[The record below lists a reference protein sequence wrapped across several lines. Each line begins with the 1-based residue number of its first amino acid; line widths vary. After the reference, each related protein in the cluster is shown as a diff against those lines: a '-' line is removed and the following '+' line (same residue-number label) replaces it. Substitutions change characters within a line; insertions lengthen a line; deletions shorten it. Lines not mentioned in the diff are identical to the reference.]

1 MLILFA
7 NYSQAQSSSYD
18 KLWKE
23 VENFEN
29 KGLPKSAL
37 DIVVQ
42 ISAKAKKD
50 NNDKQHIKTLIYK
63 SKYALTLE
71 EDAQLSIINEFK
83 SEIAKS
89 ESPTKNLLES
99 MLANLYWQY
108 FQQHRWQFYNRTT
121 TTETVSDDFR
131 TWDLQTLF
139 DTIHLHYQ
147 KSLQNASILQ
157 QTPLNDYDELLI
169 TQENSKLFRPTLYD
183 LLSHNALAFY
193 KTDENSITKPA
204 YKFQIDNPEYISDAK
219 TFAQLN
225 ITSKDTSSLQLH
237 ALNIYKNLIDFHQKQ
252 PYQLV
257 NVDIERLLFVYQHAT
272 FDAKDDQLLAT
283 LKASSAEW
291 NAHEVSGLYD
301 FEIASLYR
309 TQGQTYQ
316 PKTNEDTRWKLKDA
330 MALCDT
336 IIARFPN
343 SVAAE
348 KSKALKAQILM
359 TTLNITIENL
369 LPTQQHALALIQYT
383 NINELNFNVYK
394 LTQSQLETFN
404 NTHREE
410 DQIKF
415 INNLKANNTWTSTL
429 KNELD
434 YQRHSTEIVIPK
446 LDNGHYLVVASPKT
460 VSEGNFAFK
469 TIQVTNIALVNKSN
483 KDKEFFQVINRMN
496 GQPLVGAKVS
506 LNYQESYN
514 SSKISKTETT
524 NKNGEISITKTKN
537 RLYNLNIE
545 VQHLAEV
552 AHFNNYYVNTYY
564 GNDVEKETDY
574 NAFLFT
580 DRSIYRPGQLVY
592 FKGILM
598 KTYDGKSEVIA
609 NQNVDAILYDANDQE
624 VKTLELKTNEY
635 GSIAGEFILPSSV
648 LTGQFYIELDADDFD
663 LYSETYFSVEE
674 YKRPKFETKFN
685 PVSETFK
692 VNDSVTVKG
701 TALAYAGSNI
711 TNAKVVYRVHRNVQY
726 PSWYFWR
733 RPWFNTEPQEIT
745 FGESTTNDKGEFEI
759 TFKAIP
765 DDSVDKKGLPVFN
778 YEITADVTDINGET
792 RSATTT
798 VNVGYHAMIASIL
811 VDSKIDK
818 SQKDPKLSID
828 TKNLNGEFVPAKGSV
843 KIYKLLAPETVLRP
857 RPWSAPDYQV
867 MTKEEFKNLFPNEA
881 YDNEHNPDTWE
892 KGQLVF
898 DKNFD
903 TETSKTLDLGNIKK
917 WDSGQY
923 IIVLE
928 SKDKFDQEVKDETK
942 TMLFSDD
949 DKTLSDNALFSVT
962 TNKSSFQPNENVV
975 LTFGSS
981 AENMTVTVDVEK
993 DQKVINTYIIP
1004 LSNNKKSIS
1013 IPVTKDDVGGFAV
1026 HYSYA
1031 VFNSFQAGTETI
1043 SVPYPSTDLEIETLT
1058 FRDKLQPGTDETWRF
1073 KIKGPKGDK
1082 VSAELLAS
1090 MYDASLDQFQPHT
1103 WNFNPIQKPTY
1114 YSFMQRYAGRSFG
1127 TSGFRVY
1134 NKQNYVNFP
1143 YQNYDQLNWFGLYFG
1158 SDYSNYR
1165 RQYINNKY
1173 VNTPSS
1179 YTSSKDKSIE
1189 DGTIKG
1195 IILDENGTV
1204 LPGVNIILKNTT
1216 TGTQS
1221 DFDGNFLIKAVKGK
1235 TIVLSTIGYK
1245 SLEIKIGNF
1254 NYLKVTLI
1262 PDNSQLDEVV
1272 VVGYAAKTKSAK
1284 VSSALATVTG
1294 ETIVESPSLSLDQ
1307 VLSGKAAGENATI
1320 IIRGRNSLD
1329 ADTEALFIIDGV
1341 PVSEKD
1347 FRGLNESDITN
1358 ISVLK
1363 DAEAI
1368 AIYGNR
1374 GANGVIIVTT
1384 KNSKEALNNIP
1395 VRKNLQE
1402 TAFFFPQLQTDVEGN
1417 ITFSFT
1423 TPEAL
1428 TQWKLQVLAHTK
1440 TLESS
1445 VKTLQTVTQKE
1456 LMVIPNAPRFLR
1468 QGDNITIS
1476 TKIANLTDKTLS
1488 GQAVLILTDAVTGK
1502 DITANLL
1509 SSSPSGKLDGASFT
1523 VDAKGNTDISWSLTI
1538 PDNVDAVQYKIIA
1551 KSGEF
1556 SDGEQNALP
1565 VLTNRMLVTE
1575 TLPMWIRS
1583 NESKTFTL
1591 NKLQN
1596 VTSTTLSH
1604 HKLTLEMTSNPAWYA
1619 VQALPYL
1626 MEYPY
1631 DCNEQ
1636 TFSRYYANALAS
1648 HIANSN
1654 PRIQEVFNQWK
1665 NTDAL
1670 ISNLEKNEELK
1681 SILIQETPW
1690 LRDAQSETEQKK
1702 RIALLFDLNK
1712 MTNELASAKR
1722 KLENNQMSNGAWA
1735 WFEDG
1740 KPNRYITQHIITGF
1754 GHLKQLNVASTPLS
1768 NQEEMIKKAIQY
1780 LDAEFLQE
1788 YKDLKKYNAKVDL
1801 SKDHLSYT
1809 QLHYLYMRSFFPDI
1823 EKSKE
1828 VKTITDYYQTQ
1839 IQKYWLPRP
1848 LYAKGLMALVSH
1860 RAKDAKTATNILKSL
1875 SETSITND
1883 ELGMYW
1889 KENIASWYWYQAPIE
1904 TQALMIETFSEIK
1917 DDVTTVD
1924 NLKIWLLKNKQT
1936 NQWKTTK
1943 ATTEAVY
1950 ALLLQGSDW
1959 LSVTD
1964 AVDVLVGNQKIEP
1977 SKLENVKVEA
1987 GTGYFK
1993 TAWNGAEIQPEMAT
2007 VKLTKKGDGIAWGSL
2022 YWQYFEDLDKI
2033 TTAETPLK
2041 LNKKLFLKTNT
2052 DKGEVIT
2059 EIKENTQLKVGD
2071 LVRVRIE
2078 LRSDRDME
2086 FIHMKDMRAA
2096 GLEPVNVLSQYKW
2109 QDGLGYYEATK
2120 DASTNF
2126 FFDYLPKGVFVFE
2139 YDLRVNNAGNMSNG
2153 ITTIQ
2158 SMYAPEFTSHS
2169 EGVRIQVD

>member
-37 DIVVQ
+37 EVVVQ

-50 NNDKQHIKTLIYK
+50 NNAKQHVKTLIYK

-83 SEIAKS
+83 SEIDKS
-89 ESPTKNLLES
+89 ETPTKNVLES

-108 FQQHRWQFYNRTT
+108 FQQHRWQFYNRTKT
-121 TTETVSDDFR
+121 AETVSDDFR

-139 DTIHLHYQ
+139 DTIHLHFQ
-147 KSLQNASILQ
+147 KSLQDASILQ

-183 LLSHNALAFY
+183 FLSHNALAFY
-193 KTDENSITKPA
+193 KTDENSITQPA
-204 YKFQIDNPEYISDAK
+204 YKFKIDNADYISDAK

-252 PYQLV
+252 PFQLA

-272 FDAKDDQLLAT
+272 FDGKDDQLLAT

-291 NAHEVSGLYD
+291 NTHEVSGLYD

-316 PKTNEDTRWKLKDA
+316 PKTNEATRWKLKKA
-330 MALCDT
+330 MELCDA
-336 IIARFPN
+336 IIAHFPN

-369 LPTQQHALALIQYT
+369 LPTQQNALALIQYT
-383 NINELNFNVYK
+383 NINELNFNIYK
-394 LTQSQLETFN
+394 LTKSQLETFN

-415 INNLKANNTWTSTL
+415 IKSLKANNAWTSTL

-483 KDKEFFQVINRMN
+483 KDKEFFQVINRTN
-496 GQPLVGAKVS
+496 GQPLVGAKVL

-524 NKNGEISITKTKN
+524 DKNGEISITKTKN

-564 GNDVEKETDY
+564 GNDDEKETDF

-598 KTYDGKSEVIA
+598 KTDGGKSEVIA
-609 NQNVDAILYDANDQE
+609 NQNVDAILYDVNYQE
-624 VKTLELKTNEY
+624 IKTLELKTNEY
-635 GSIAGEFILPSSV
+635 GSIAGEFILPSNG
-648 LTGQFYIELDADDFD
+648 LTGQFNIQLETDNFD
-663 LYSETYFSVEE
+663 LYSVTYFSVEE

-685 PVSETFK
+685 PVTETFK

-733 RPWFNTEPQEIT
+733 RPWFNSEPQEIT

-765 DDSVDKKGLPVFN
+765 DDSVDKKGLPIFS

-792 RSATTT
+792 RSANTT
-798 VNVGYHAMIASIL
+798 VNVGYHAMTASIL
-811 VDSKIDK
+811 VDAKIDK
-818 SQKDPKLSID
+818 NKKDPKLSID

-843 KIYKLLAPETVLRP
+843 KIYKLQAPSMVLRP

-928 SKDKFDQEVKDETK
+928 SKDKFDQLVKDETK
-942 TMLFSDD
+942 TVLFSDE
-949 DKTLSDNALFSVT
+949 DKTLADNALFSVT

-1103 WNFNPIQKPTY
+1103 WSFNPIQKPAY
-1114 YSFMQRYAGRSFG
+1114 YSFMQRNAGRSFG

-1158 SDYSNYR
+1158 DGRDYLRKTLSGR
-1165 RQYINNKY
+1165 
-1173 VNTPSS
+1173 VA
-1179 YTSSKDKSIE
+1179 
-1189 DGTIKG
+1189 G
-1195 IILDENGTV
+1195 ISVVENE
-1204 LPGVNIILKNTT
+1204 
-1216 TGTQS
+1216 
-1221 DFDGNFLIKAVKGK
+1221 AM
-1235 TIVLSTIGYK
+1235 
-1245 SLEIKIGNF
+1245 E
-1254 NYLKVTLI
+1254 
-1262 PDNSQLDEVV
+1262 EVV
-1272 VVGYAAKTKSAK
+1272 VSSYAMADDKY
-1284 VSSALATVTG
+1284 
-1294 ETIVESPSLSLDQ
+1294 
-1307 VLSGKAAGENATI
+1307 NAPASI
-1320 IIRGRNSLD
+1320 KGGDS
-1329 ADTEALFIIDGV
+1329 
-1341 PVSEKD
+1341 
-1347 FRGLNESDITN
+1347 
-1358 ISVLK
+1358 
-1363 DAEAI
+1363 
-1368 AIYGNR
+1368 
-1374 GANGVIIVTT
+1374 
-1384 KNSKEALNNIP
+1384 NIP
-1395 VRKNLQE
+1395 PPPPPPHSDNEEKENFDNVQIRKNLQE
-1402 TAFFFPQLQTDVEGN
+1402 TAFFFPQLQTDAEGN
-1417 ITFSFT
+1417 VTFSFT

-1428 TQWKLQVLAHTK
+1428 TQWKLQLLAHTK

-1476 TKIANLTDKTLS
+1476 TKIANLTDKSLS
-1488 GQAVLILTDAVTGK
+1488 GQATLILTDAITGK
-1502 DITANLL
+1502 DISQELV
-1509 SSSPSGKLDGASFT
+1509 SSSAVENFT
-1523 VDAKGNTDISWSLTI
+1523 VDAKGNTDISWNLTI
-1538 PDNVDAVQYKIIA
+1538 PDNVDAVQYKVIA

-1583 NESKTFTL
+1583 NESKSFTL
-1591 NKLQN
+1591 DKLKTT
-1596 VTSTTLSH
+1596 TSSTLKH

-1712 MTNELASAKR
+1712 MTNELTSAKR
-1722 KLENNQMSNGAWA
+1722 KLENNQMINGAWA
-1735 WFEDG
+1735 WFEGG

-1780 LDAEFLQE
+1780 LDAEFIQE
-1788 YKDLKKYNAKVDL
+1788 YKDLKKYNSKVDL

-1839 IQKYWLPRP
+1839 IQKYWLSRP

-1860 RAKDAKTATNILKSL
+1860 RAKDAKTASNILKSL

-1889 KENIASWYWYQAPIE
+1889 KENTASWHWYQAPIE
-1904 TQALMIETFSEIK
+1904 TQALMIETFSEIN

-1959 LSVTD
+1959 LSVTE

-1993 TAWNGAEIQPEMAT
+1993 TSWNGSEIQPEMAT

-2078 LRSDRDME
+2078 LRSDRAME